1 MAGRGQPKKIKSGKQ
16 LIDLWTSFCEY
27 IRDAEYTIA
36 PTQTD
41 FCRWLSKEFDSCD
54 RRTIYNALN
63 KYFPTI
69 KGEFERIQA
78 DTITSGAMLGKY
90 NSTMSIFALKNW
102 CKWTDKQEVTQETKL
117 AVTDNFLDALSDS
130 AAEDWESD
138 EEDETAEDSNV

>member
-27 IRDAEYTIA
+27 IRDTEYTIA

-78 DTITSGAMLGKY
+78 DTITSGAMLGRY

-117 AVTDNFLDALSDS
+117 AVNDNFLDALSDS

-138 EEDETAEDSNV
+138 EDETVEDSSV

>member
-27 IRDAEYTIA
+27 IRDTEYTIA

-102 CKWTDKQEVTQETKL
+102 CKWTDKQEVTAEVQT
-117 AVTDNFLDALSDS
+117 LDSREKQ
-130 AAEDWESD
+130 AEYIRNVLKGENECK
-138 EEDETAEDSNV
+138 EE

>member
-27 IRDAEYTIA
+27 IRDAEYSIV

-63 KYFPTI
+63 KYFPAI

-78 DTITSGAMLGKY
+78 DTITSGAMLGRY

-117 AVTDNFLDALSDS
+117 TVSDNFLDALSDS

-138 EEDETAEDSNV
+138 EDETVEDSSV

>member
-1 MAGRGQPKKIKSGKQ
+1 MAGRGQPKKIKSSKQ

-27 IRDAEYTIA
+27 IRDTEYTIA

-54 RRTIYNALN
+54 RRTIYNTLN
-63 KYFPTI
+63 KYFPTV

-130 AAEDWESD
+130 AAEDWEGD
-138 EEDETAEDSNV
+138 EDETAEDGNV